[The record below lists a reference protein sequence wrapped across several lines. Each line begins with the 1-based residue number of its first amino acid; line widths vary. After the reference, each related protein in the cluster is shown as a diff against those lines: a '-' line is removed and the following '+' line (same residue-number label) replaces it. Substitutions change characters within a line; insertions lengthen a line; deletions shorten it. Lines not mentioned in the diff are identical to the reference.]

1 MVLFSNIKLHD
12 HSLTHGKRERA
23 LVSLY
28 IKQVTI
34 VIKQY
39 TTMLHV
45 YADGICLVHIYSDDL
60 CLVHVRANDLCLVSL
75 YSADLLVLVL

>member
-1 MVLFSNIKLHD
+1 MENE
-12 HSLTHGKRERA
+12 RE

-39 TTMLHV
+39 TTSGESKHAYPEKM
-45 YADGICLVHIYSDDL
+45 
-60 CLVHVRANDLCLVSL
+60 RT
-75 YSADLLVLVL
+75 LL